1 MSQSDAHFLP
11 RNVYALPPLPH
22 GHALHKGHVVLH
34 HDVRKHVNYTHLGEL
49 LQDVL
54 LLVLVKFG
62 IEGLLLDL
70 VGASLYL
77 VDALPE
83 LFLLDLK
90 REDLVFEL
98 IGFLAQSG
106 QVGVQF
112 SLLFVK
118 FADFL
123 DELLVL

>member
-11 RNVYALPPLPH
+11 RDVYTLRPLPH

-34 HDVRKHVNYTHLGEL
+34 HNVRKHVNYTHLGEL

-54 LLVLVKFG
+54 LLILIKFC

-77 VDALPE
+77 IDALPE
-83 LFLLDLK
+83 LFLFDFK
-90 REDLVFEL
+90 REDFVFEL
-98 IGFLAQSG
+98 IGFLA
-106 QVGVQF
+106 
-112 SLLFVK
+112 
-118 FADFL
+118 
-123 DELLVL
+123 